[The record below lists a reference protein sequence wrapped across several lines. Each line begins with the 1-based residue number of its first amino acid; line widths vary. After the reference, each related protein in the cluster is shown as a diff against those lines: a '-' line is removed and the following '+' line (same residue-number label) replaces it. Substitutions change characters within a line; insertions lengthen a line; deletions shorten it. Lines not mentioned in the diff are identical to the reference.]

1 MNFISK
7 KIAVLALA
15 CGMIFGMASMSQAAG
30 PVGSDYGCPA
40 YGMQLTPE
48 QMEKARKIFTD
59 NYAGMESTR
68 QALAAKRAELSDQLN
83 STAPDRAKIESLS
96 REIGELR
103 GKLLS
108 ARAEVRANLAKEG
121 LPVDFYGPNA
131 PQRGYEYGPN
141 RGWHH
146 GHGPHHGGWGR
157 GWHRGWGGCM
167 GGCWQ

>member
-7 KIAVLALA
+7 KLAVLALA
-15 CGMIFGMASMSQAAG
+15 CGMVFGMASIGEAAG
-30 PVGSDYGCPA
+30 PMGPDYGCPA

-68 QALAAKRAELSDQLN
+68 QALAAKRAELAAQLD
-83 STAPDRAKIESLS
+83 SPAPDRAKIESLS

-103 GKLLS
+103 GKMLS
-108 ARAEVRANLAKEG
+108 ARAEVRANLAREG
-121 LPVDFYGPNA
+121 LPTDFYGSSA
-131 PQRGYEYGPN
+131 PQRGYEYGPY

-146 GHGPHHGGWGR
+146 GYGRHHGG
-157 GWHRGWGGCM
+157 GWHHGWGGCM
-167 GGCWQ
+167 GGW